1 MIEVDE
7 LDAHRA
13 AEWQWRL
20 SCYFPDNHRGVRVLD
35 ASYLCR
41 DVQPLADE
49 RPVFSEY
56 EAVEA
61 AVVVEYPDDGARYV
75 FGGDVEVALEDGAR
89 KGNRGPF
96 RQFSVVISE
105 RPGLE
110 VCRLSAAVD
119 DRDAQSLRLVPVH
132 RFRKRCPRGVGPSIF
147 QQQDAES
154 NVLSSGE
161 VVGQVAEQ
169 SVYDP
174 NIG

>member
-1 MIEVDE
+1 M
-7 LDAHRA
+7 DAHRA
-13 AEWQWRL
+13 AEWQWRF
-20 SCYFPDNHRGVRVLD
+20 SRYFPDNHRGVRVLD

-41 DVQPLADE
+41 DVLPLADE

-96 RQFSVVISE
+96 RQFSVVIPE
-105 RPGLE
+105 RPGFE

-132 RFRKRCPRGVGPSIF
+132 RFRKRYLCVVVASSIF

-154 NVLSSGE
+154 NVLSSAE
-161 VVGQVAEQ
+161 VVGQVVEQ